1 MTSTESNEKKIII
14 KNCKIVMEEAQKYAN
29 DRNMMLKNSYETL
42 NIGGTPIYRRSQKI

>member
-1 MTSTESNEKKIII
+1 MIKKIA
-14 KNCKIVMEEAQKYAN
+14 KKVMEEAQKYAN